1 MSLNMI
7 KDTRILGWTPC
18 ISRILA
24 PILILLIS
32 LSKLLRSHIVNDFV
46 IVRSIIDLVVVGSLV
61 HLWVPWVVYRP
72 GAWGPLSHLIVI
84 LDWWSW
90 ASWLSDPVED
100 LVIVLRVVNTLW
112 PWSSPGVSI
121 HVDWN
126 ALRLG
131 LEVHNV
137 IDLLL
142 VGDRSAH
149 ASKSNG
155 SEEFHDLL

>member
-1 MSLNMI
+1 M
-7 KDTRILGWTPC
+7 
-18 ISRILA
+18 
-24 PILILLIS
+24 
-32 LSKLLRSHIVNDFV
+32 
-46 IVRSIIDLVVVGSLV
+46 
-61 HLWVPWVVYRP
+61 VYRP

-84 LDWWSW
+84 LDWWPW

-131 LEVHNV
+131 LEAH
-137 IDLLL
+137 L
-142 VGDRSAH
+142 VEELVLVEGGGLSANH
-149 ASKSNG
+149 SSSDERK
-155 SEEFHDLL
+155 FHFINYYIFKIHRLIF